1 LKTEKFCLLSGPL
14 SRIIE
19 RRRFSVLRL
28 FCYALLLALV
38 LTAASPVAKI
48 TSGEP
53 FILSGAKVPVT
64 GVANWPLV
72 AGDEI
77 VTAKAP
83 GRIDF
88 PDGSRVYVM
97 PNSKLRVTVERGRTL
112 LRLDEGALSYR
123 LARESRLGLTAGSR
137 ESLPRDSRG
146 GRLLVTDSD
155 AWWNPANLDDYLS
168 ADGLLQNNAPVFRQ
182 YKLTP
187 LNLAFANLWRQYEP
201 AWGTPPGVPGKEIPI
216 ADPIVEA
223 PQPQPV
229 SNWRP

>member
-1 LKTEKFCLLSGPL
+1 MF
-14 SRIIE
+14 
-19 RRRFSVLRL
+19 RL

-112 LRLDEGALSYR
+112 LRLEEGALSYR
-123 LARESRLGLTAGSR
+123 LARESRLGLAAGSR
-137 ESLPRDSRG
+137 ENLPGDSRG
-146 GRLLVTDSD
+146 GHLLVADSD

-168 ADGLLQNNAPVFRQ
+168 ADGLLQNNAPVFKQ

-187 LNLAFANLWRQYEP
+187 FNLGFADLWRKYDL
-201 AWGTPPGVPGKEIPI
+201 AWGTPPGVPGQGTEPD
-216 ADPIVEA
+216 DPLVNPPE
-223 PQPQPV
+223 PQPV

>member
-1 LKTEKFCLLSGPL
+1 
-14 SRIIE
+14 
-19 RRRFSVLRL
+19 VLRFFSFGL
-28 FCYALLLALV
+28 ILALA
-38 LTAASPVAKI
+38 LTAATPVAKI

-53 FILSGAKVPVT
+53 FILSGTQVPVA
-64 GVANWPLV
+64 GVPNWPLV

-97 PNSKLRVTVERGRTL
+97 PNSKLRITVEEKRTVVHL
-112 LRLDEGALSYR
+112 EEGALTYR
-123 LARESRLGLTAGSR
+123 LAKDSTLGLAAGSR

-146 GRLLVTDSD
+146 GRLLVADSE
-155 AWWNPANLDDYLS
+155 AWWNPANLDYFLG
-168 ADGLLQNNAPVFRQ
+168 AAGQLQTNGAVFKQ

-187 LNLAFANLWRQYEP
+187 FNLAFADLWRKYEP
-201 AWGTPPGVPGKEIPI
+201 AWGTPPGVPGQGTEPE
-216 ADPIVEA
+216 DPTVKPPE
-223 PQPQPV
+223 PQPV